1 MNHLASDRGLIEQTR
16 DRLVHELH
24 DLLGSANHV
33 ALIDFPNHTNSGD
46 SAIWQGERA
55 VLDRLGLQ
63 VTYISD
69 VAGYHASRLRDRIG
83 SDGVILCH
91 GGGNFG
97 DYWPRHQGL
106 REAVLKDFPSNRV
119 IQLPQSIGT
128 RDARNEDR
136 IRDAMSW
143 HEGFTLLCRDTRSLE
158 IATTRLGLDAR
169 LVPDGAFGLGPQ
181 QRPVQPTEDILV
193 LARTDDEQK
202 FDLASIDLPGATVR
216 DWHLPWRGRVQRTF
230 LRVSPRLARSWH
242 HRSGVDRLTS
252 PARERS
258 LDAMAKLV
266 VDEALAQLSRY
277 RVVVTDRL
285 HAHVLCALLDIPHVV
300 LDNDYGKVRGV
311 HDTWLAE
318 SVTAHFADSVD
329 EARDI
334 ARELV
339 R

>member
-1 MNHLASDRGLIEQTR
+1 MEQRPSDRALIEQTR
-16 DRLVHELH
+16 DRLVSELH
-24 DLLGSANHV
+24 DLLGSTTRV

-55 VLDRLGLQ
+55 VLDRLGLE

-97 DYWPRHQGL
+97 DYWPRHQNL
-106 REAVLKDFPSNRV
+106 REAVLKDFPDNRV
-119 IQLPQSIGT
+119 IQLPQTIGT
-128 RDARNEDR
+128 RDTSNEGR

-143 HEGFTLLCRDTRSLE
+143 HKGFTLLCRDTRSLD
-158 IATTRLGLDAR
+158 IATNRLGLDAR

-181 QRPVQPTEDILV
+181 QRPVPATEDILV
-193 LARTDDEQK
+193 LARTDNEQK
-202 FDLASIDLPGATVR
+202 FDLASIGLPGAVVS
-216 DWHLPWRGRVQRTF
+216 DWKLPPRARVQRTF

-242 HRSGVDRLTS
+242 HRSGVDRITT

-258 LDAMAKLV
+258 LNAMAKLV
-266 VDEALAQLSRY
+266 VDEALVQLSHY

-311 HDTWLAE
+311 HDTWLAD

-329 EARDI
+329 EAR
-334 ARELV
+334 AMALELAK
-339 R
+339 